1 MKAFFFKSWVE
12 FGVVGGGGAAHESE
26 NDDQSL

>member
-12 FGVVGGGGAAHESE
+12 FGVEGVVAAHESE